1 MIVDLTAIEGSS
13 QAFDFTISPNEV
25 DIEEA
30 NLRLT
35 GDLRA
40 SSTVVKHSAQ
50 IDITG
55 LIEGPAEVDC
65 TRCLKSIEYPLAID
79 FAVSFVTP
87 EDFSVDSDHEVAP
100 EDLATDV
107 LDTERVNLKDIVRE
121 QILLDLPE
129 QVFCQPDCK
138 GLCPKCGADRNL
150 IDCKCDEREI
160 DPRWAALKDFRS

>member
-1 MIVDLTAIEGSS
+1 MIVDLTAIEGAE
-13 QAFDFTISPNEV
+13 QEFDFTISPDQV
-25 DIEEA
+25 DIEET
-30 NLRLT
+30 NVRLT

-40 SSTVVKHSAQ
+40 CGTVVKRSAQ
-50 IDITG
+50 VDVSG

-65 TRCLKSIEYPLAID
+65 TRCLKPIEQNLAIE

-87 EDFSVDSDHEVAP
+87 DDFAADKEREVAA

-107 LDTERVNLKDIVRE
+107 LDSESLNIKDVVRE
-121 QILLDLPE
+121 QILLELPE
-129 QVFCQPDCK
+129 QVFCKPDCK
-138 GLCPKCGADRNL
+138 GLCPQCGADRNL